1 MKYKKFAAVAA
12 VLMAAAFGQGC
23 NSPNS
28 AEGPKGAEGM
38 PTSAGAGARAY
49 KARGSVGV
57 SLLTMANPFFKVMGD
72 AMQDEGKKG
81 GYAVNISAGEMDA
94 ARQKDQVND
103 FIVKKVSA
111 IVLSPVDSRSIG
123 TSIQEANKA
132 GIPVFTADIGCLDPA
147 AKVVSHIATD
157 NYGGGKLAGEAMV
170 AAIGGKGTVAIITH
184 PEVESVI
191 LRAKGFK
198 EVIAKHPGIKIVAEL
213 PGGGQRDASFKTA
226 QDILEKHPDLNG
238 FFAIN
243 DPSALGAVA
252 AIEKAGKIGKI
263 KVVGFDGMPE
273 AKQAIKDGK
282 IQADIVQYPE
292 KIGALTIQAI
302 EKYMAGEKVPAQT
315 LIPAGTYLKADADKD
330 PSLK

>member
-1 MKYKKFAAVAA
+1 LHYRKFVGLVV
-12 VLMAAAFGQGC
+12 VLAAAAFGSAC
-23 NSPNS
+23 NNPGGTDSSKGGGAPV
-28 AEGPKGAEGM
+28 APEAGPGNV
-38 PTSAGAGARAY
+38 
-49 KARGSVGV
+49 KAHGTVGV
-57 SLLTMANPFFKVMGD
+57 SLMTMTNPFFKVMGD
-72 AMQDEGKKG
+72 AMEGEGKKS
-81 GYAVNISAGEMDA
+81 GYTVNVSSGEMDA

-103 FIVKKVSA
+103 FIVKKVTA
-111 IVLSPVDSRSIG
+111 IVLSPVDARSIG

-132 GIPVFTADIGCLDPA
+132 GIPVFTADTGCLDPA
-147 AKVVSHIATD
+147 AKIVSHIATD
-157 NYGGGKLAGEAMV
+157 NYGGGKLAGEALV
-170 AAIGGKGTVAIITH
+170 EAIGGKGTVAIITH
-184 PEVESVI
+184 PEAESVI

-226 QDILEKHPDLNG
+226 QDILEKHPDLDG
-238 FFAIN
+238 IFAIN

-292 KIGALTIQAI
+292 KIGSMTIEAI
-302 EKYMAGEKVPAQT
+302 AKYMAGEKLPAQS
-315 LIPAGTYLKADADKD
+315 LIPAGTYRKADADKD
-330 PSLK
+330 PTLK